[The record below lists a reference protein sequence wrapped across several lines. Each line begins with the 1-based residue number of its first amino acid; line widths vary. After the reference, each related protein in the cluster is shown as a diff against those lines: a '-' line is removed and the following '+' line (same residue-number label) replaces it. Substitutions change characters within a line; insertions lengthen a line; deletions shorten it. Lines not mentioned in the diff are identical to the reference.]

1 MDSRSAIGRRRSDAA
16 AHDETAVA
24 ADHRR
29 RGDPHGRLTGDF
41 TMPGLAQRLK
51 VRPSS
56 LYNHVSGRAE
66 IVELVRAQ
74 MMSQINLM
82 VPRMRRG
89 PRWWGHWRASIGAAT
104 PGTPVHPAVHRTHG
118 RGGGGVRDVQR
129 AGLGVRGRG
138 YPPEQILHAITAV
151 DSFVLGSALDLAA
164 PEVVWESGP
173 EANDAMRA
181 ALATSVPNP
190 ERADAAFEFG
200 ARRPRRRVGGEGAGV
215 VGTGA
220 SAQVTTREL
229 MSLWTRRY

>member
-1 MDSRSAIGRRRSDAA
+1 MPRPTTKLLSPQIIVDAA
-16 AHDETAVA
+16 IRMVDS
-24 ADHRR
+24 
-29 RGDPHGRLTGDF
+29 TGDF

-66 IVELVRAQ
+66 IVELVRAH
-74 MMSQINLM
+74 MMSQIDLT
-82 VPRMRRG
+82 VVADAPWTEVVTALAREYRRSYARHPRFIPLFTSHTVAAEAAFGMYNAL
-89 PRWWGHWRASIGAAT
+89 ASAFAA
-104 PGTPVHPAVHRTHG
+104 G
-118 RGGGGVRDVQR
+118 
-129 AGLGVRGRG
+129 G

-181 ALATSVPNP
+181 ALATSAPNP

-200 ARRPRRRVGGEGAGV
+200 LDALVAGLAARAGG
-215 VGTGA
+215 
-220 SAQVTTREL
+220 
-229 MSLWTRRY
+229 